1 MKFVNNWLRAVF
13 FSHSLLGVV
22 IMMFLLAYCMKTLP
36 NFEKIAFLYSA
47 CSFLY
52 ISNFLHWIYFKFGS
66 LYFYFGLAVYFFFGC
81 FFYVDA
87 LVIHTIV

>member
-52 ISNFLHWIYFKFGS
+52 IFL
-66 LYFYFGLAVYFFFGC
+66 FYFNANNNNNNHFKLDPCIWMQF
-81 FFYVDA
+81 
-87 LVIHTIV
+87 